1 MSVIGVIRH
10 ARGVGTQMSVQRH
23 KVANACTINLWSI
36 KQCTAQRDNAFTHEH
51 SHMHTLH
58 SHCTTQNDIQSFGMG
73 WDGMGWDG
81 MGWDG
86 MGWNVEKHAKTQ

>member
-1 MSVIGVIRH
+1 MSVSGVIRH

-23 KVANACTINLWSI
+23 KVANACTINFVVN
-36 KQCTAQRDNAFTHEH
+36 QAMHRHRETTH
-51 SHMHTLH
+51 SHMNTHTCTHYIHTTLH
-58 SHCTTQNDIQSFGMG
+58 KTTYSPLG

-86 MGWNVEKHAKTQ
+86 MECRKTC